1 MKTDRLLILFI
12 ILIAGAIYLNVTNYH
27 LPDQWSGSHTPV
39 PASGAGHVA
48 SGSLDN
54 YPDVMVKLQFDS
66 TPSDSIQR
74 QINEY
79 KSRYAYRYRA
89 WISDMT
95 LDTMSGKYIIGC
107 DYQGTPYSEH
117 MVHELTDSL
126 YTIAGHDL
134 TDISYE

>member
-12 ILIAGAIYLNVTNYH
+12 ILIAGAIYLNVTHYH
-27 LPDQWSGSHTPV
+27 LPDQWSGPGTPV
-39 PASGAGHVA
+39 PASGAGHIA

-95 LDTMSGKYIIGC
+95 LDTISGKYIIGC

-126 YTIAGHDL
+126 YILSAGRLQHVHL
-134 TDISYE
+134 E